1 MSSPGDLLTRTRAT
15 RGWRAWERYGRV
27 RGNVLAGGIAY
38 FAFFSLFPALAIG
51 FTVFGLV
58 LGGHV
63 DLQRRVAE
71 SVNTFFGGSTVIGTT
86 PDRPGL
92 VAMDQLVQS
101 DVLTV
106 TGLVG
111 LVVLLLSGLGWVGAL
126 RDGLR
131 AVFGRTGEPDPVT
144 ARIADLAVLAVVG
157 LGGLASA
164 VASVLVTGATGV
176 VLDWAGIGRGRLV
189 GVGVSVL
196 TSLLMLAVDTA
207 LFLLLF
213 RLLAGVRPPLDD
225 LFSAA
230 LAGGVAL
237 GLLKVFGG
245 VLLRVAGTNRFLA
258 ASSLVVGLLVLL
270 NVLARVTLLAG
281 AWGASTAADRGH
293 LPDDALAPAPAADV
307 AATATGDARRAALN
321 GAADGRTAGP
331 DGAGPRRIPVQPVAL
346 PERAADRTTL
356 LAGAVLGATAA
367 VGARFVGNAGRALR
381 DAWRSPVP

>member
-1 MSSPGDLLTRTRAT
+1 VTRPGDLLTRARAT

-58 LGGHV
+58 LGGHA

-71 SVNTFFGGSTVIGTT
+71 SVNTFFGGTTVIGTT

-92 VAMDQLVQS
+92 VSMDQLVQG

-106 TGLVG
+106 TGLIG
-111 LVVLLLSGLGWVGAL
+111 LIVLLLSGLGWVGAL

-131 AVFGRTGEPDPVT
+131 AVFGRTGEPGPVA
-144 ARIADLAVLAVVG
+144 ARLADLAVLVVVG

-164 VASVLVTGATGV
+164 AASVLVTGATGV
-176 VLDWAGIGRGRLV
+176 VLDWVGISRGRAAGIA
-189 GVGVSVL
+189 VSVL
-196 TSLLMLAVDTA
+196 TSLVLLAVDTA

-225 LFSAA
+225 LFTAA

-237 GLLKVFGG
+237 VLLNVFGG
-245 VLLRVAGTNRFLA
+245 VLLRLGGTNKFLA

-270 NVLARVTLLAG
+270 NLLARITLLAG
-281 AWGASTAADRGH
+281 AWAAATAADRGH
-293 LPDDALAPAPAADV
+293 LPDDDLVPAPEGG
-307 AATATGDARRAALN
+307 AATATKTPSGADVETC
-321 GAADGRTAGP
+321 GAADGGRPG
-331 DGAGPRRIPVQPVAL
+331 RIPVQPIRIAL

-367 VGARFVGNAGRALR
+367 VGARVVGNAGRALR
-381 DAWRSPVP
+381 DVLRQD